1 MNVFGLDIGATS
13 MKLIWLQKNRDGFQ
27 LKSCLMTVTPAKG
40 LYSESPFDQQ
50 AIAQAISRL
59 VVDAKVTTKAVNLA
73 LPENQVFTKVIEM
86 PELSDKELS
95 SAIYWEA
102 EQQIPAPLNT
112 MSIDYKVVRR
122 NVNNDISP
130 KMQVLLVGAPTVLV
144 HRYQQIIEM
153 TGLSISVIET
163 EIISIVRALV
173 PPESNAVLLVV
184 NLGALSTSLAI
195 VQSGTIVFTY
205 TIPLGGAAMDRAIAS
220 NFGFTPQQAEE
231 YKKTYGINDQNLG
244 GKISV
249 ALQPILMSILTEIK
263 KAIAF
268 YTDKFKNDAPISQI
282 ILTGG
287 TSLLPGID
295 LFFVKNTSIE
305 TVIGN
310 PWKSFQVTGV
320 TREILDQGPRFS
332 VAIGLAMRADE

>member
-13 MKLIWLQKNRDGFQ
+13 MKLIWLQKNRTGFQ

-59 VVDAKVTTKAVNLA
+59 VVDAKVTTKSVNLA

-112 MSIDYKVVRR
+112 MSIDYKVVKR
-122 NVNNDISP
+122 NVDNEISP

-144 HRYQQIIEM
+144 HRYQQIMEM
-153 TGLSISVIET
+153 TGLSISVVET

-173 PPESNAVLLVV
+173 PPNSNSVLLIA

-195 VQSGTIVFTY
+195 VQSGTIFFTY

-220 NFGFTPQQAEE
+220 DFGFTPQQAEE
-231 YKKTYGINDQNLG
+231 YKKTYGLNDQNFG

-263 KAIAF
+263 KAIAY
-268 YTDKFKNDAPISQI
+268 YTDKFKNDAPISQM

-295 LFFVKNTSIE
+295 LFSVKNTSIE

-310 PWKSFQVTGV
+310 PWKSFSVTGV
-320 TREILDQGPRFS
+320 TRDLLDQGPRFS
-332 VAIGLAMRADE
+332 VAIGLAMRTDE

>member
-13 MKLIWLQKNRDGFQ
+13 MKLIWLQKNRSGFQ

-59 VVDAKVTTKAVNLA
+59 VVDAKVTTKNVNLA

-122 NVNNDISP
+122 NVNNEISP

-153 TGLSISVIET
+153 TGLSIAAVET

-173 PPESNAVLLVV
+173 PANTNAVILVI
-184 NLGALSTSLAI
+184 NLGALSTSMAI

-205 TIPLGGAAMDRAIAS
+205 TVPLGGAAMDRAIAS

-231 YKKTYGINDQNLG
+231 YKKTYGLNDQNLG
-244 GKISV
+244 GKISTT
-249 ALQPILMSILTEIK
+249 LQPILMSILE
-263 KAIAF
+263 
-268 YTDKFKNDAPISQI
+268 
-282 ILTGG
+282 
-287 TSLLPGID
+287 
-295 LFFVKNTSIE
+295 
-305 TVIGN
+305 
-310 PWKSFQVTGV
+310 
-320 TREILDQGPRFS
+320 
-332 VAIGLAMRADE
+332 